1 MKLLTRAEEYV
12 LLAIWRMGNDAY
24 SLKLQKAIH
33 EISGEKW
40 SLGTIYAPLERL
52 EKRGYIDSYF
62 SETTPERG
70 GRQRRIYR
78 LTRDGKKALVHI
90 KSVQETF
97 WAGLPDLSFE
107 AES

>member
-12 LLAIWRMGNDAY
+12 LLAIWRLQDDAY
-24 SLKLQKAIH
+24 SIRLQNEILT
-33 EISGEKW
+33 ISGEKW

-52 EKRGYIDSYF
+52 EKRRYITSAF
-62 SETTPERG
+62 SEATPERG

-90 KSVQETF
+90 KSVQENF
-97 WAGLPDLSFE
+97 WTDLPDLSFE
-107 AES
+107 TD

>member
-12 LLAIWRMGNDAY
+12 LLAIWRLADDAY
-24 SLKLQKAIH
+24 SIRLQKEIH
-33 EISGEKW
+33 TISGEKW

-78 LTRDGKKALVHI
+78 LTCDGKKALVHI

-97 WAGLPDLSFE
+97 WADLPDLSFE
-107 AES
+107 VE